1 MPSLLPPSLPVS
13 QAGRAAHDLGLAGS
27 AGGHALR
34 AAGPPPGRDRD
45 QRPARARRGRQ
56 RRLAAL
62 RGRQRARAGRALVG
76 GWAGARAGE
85 ARDRELGA
93 RERRLAR
100 AKDALVATTAV
111 AGVASAVEGV
121 RFSRTAPGGAVPL
134 RDGDHVAA
142 GASPAAGALKPRLH
156 ALGAVTLAAEA
167 GLVVVNAALAQEGFR
182 RPPARRRRPWS
193 RA

>member
-1 MPSLLPPSLPVS
+1 M
-13 QAGRAAHDLGLAGS
+13 
-27 AGGHALR
+27 
-34 AAGPPPGRDRD
+34 
-45 QRPARARRGRQ
+45 
-56 RRLAAL
+56 
-62 RGRQRARAGRALVG
+62 
-76 GWAGARAGE
+76 
-85 ARDRELGA
+85 
-93 RERRLAR
+93 
-100 AKDALVATTAV
+100 KDALVATTAV

-182 RPPARRRRPWS
+182 RPPAPAAGPGRGPRSAARPGAAAVDPAVVLLEQVGEVHRGRDVQQHAVGEEVLELGAG
-193 RA
+193 RAGGSATSS

>member
-1 MPSLLPPSLPVS
+1 M
-13 QAGRAAHDLGLAGS
+13 
-27 AGGHALR
+27 
-34 AAGPPPGRDRD
+34 
-45 QRPARARRGRQ
+45 
-56 RRLAAL
+56 
-62 RGRQRARAGRALVG
+62 
-76 GWAGARAGE
+76 
-85 ARDRELGA
+85 
-93 RERRLAR
+93 
-100 AKDALVATTAV
+100 KDALVATTAV

-134 RDGDHVAA
+134 RDGDHVAG
-142 GASPAAGALKPRLH
+142 GASPAAGALKPRLN